1 MGPGWRGLGASGNLR
16 RHYRGD
22 GPQVAGLG
30 EADDAGSEAA
40 VAVAPHR
47 HSAGLYHQDPGLTPA
62 RPGVHSADINEPAAK
77 DPVGIVGILRFFF
90 GARRRC
96 ACDVSTMDTDKPSD
110 LFPRLIVAP
119 RTVTL
124 PRRPA
129 RASVS

>member
-1 MGPGWRGLGASGNLR
+1 MFEVMTLVTC
-16 RHYRGD
+16 D

-90 GARRRC
+90 GVRRWC
-96 ACDVSTMDTDKPSD
+96 ACDVQHHGH
-110 LFPRLIVAP
+110 RQ
-119 RTVTL
+119 
-124 PRRPA
+124 PA
-129 RASVS
+129 RTRQASSLGLSSPPGQSPCPGVPPERASHKP